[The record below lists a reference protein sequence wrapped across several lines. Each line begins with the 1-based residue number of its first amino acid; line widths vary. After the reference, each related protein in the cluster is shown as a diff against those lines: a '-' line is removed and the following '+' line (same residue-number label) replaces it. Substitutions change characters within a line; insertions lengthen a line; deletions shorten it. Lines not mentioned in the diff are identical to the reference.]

1 MLSGMLIAVMGE
13 EEEERGVKREEKIG
27 GCVRVGIRGKM
38 GGCVR
43 VGIRGKGGGKDG
55 KGWRVN
61 WN

>member
-1 MLSGMLIAVMGE
+1 MKCE
-13 EEEERGVKREEKIG
+13 E
-27 GCVRVGIRGKM
+27 KM